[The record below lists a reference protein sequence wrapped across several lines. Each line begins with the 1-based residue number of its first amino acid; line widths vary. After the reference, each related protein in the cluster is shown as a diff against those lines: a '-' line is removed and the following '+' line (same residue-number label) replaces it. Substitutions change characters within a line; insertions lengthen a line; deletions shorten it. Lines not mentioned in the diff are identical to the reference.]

1 MSLSAALARLVVDPR
16 FAKLPASALEA
27 VRRSVLDTLGCV
39 LAGAGARECASLR
52 RVLGAMTDAQGAT
65 AIGIVTRVP
74 APWAALVNAT
84 AGRALDIDDLYEPG
98 QVHASVA
105 VVPATLAV
113 AEALGR
119 RVSGAEFIAAV
130 AAGLEVLARVSMTP
144 LDDIHV
150 TGLSS
155 SYHYG
160 VFAAAAATARL
171 VGGGEAVA
179 RSALGLAAGLAS
191 GTRQPNVEGVG
202 AFRAQQGWAAHAGV
216 MAGLMA
222 VHGIDGPA
230 ESLEGR
236 SGYLAVYHRNR
247 YRPEPLLA
255 PLAPPFA
262 VEALTA
268 KFLPACRFAHGAIEG
283 ILALRGAAGGDAENV
298 TRVRVRV
305 AGSHHAAVCEPA
317 SRRTPHSA
325 SEAQFSLPYLTAA
338 ALVRGRLAPA
348 DLLPE
353 SLCDERVLDWA
364 QRIETTPDPAFA
376 AAPLGAAAVEV
387 ELAGG
392 RSLSRTIMH
401 PGTDQAAD
409 FDATA
414 TKIRDLVSRDD
425 ASRAARLIDAVARLE
440 TLSDVRV
447 LADVLRTA

>member
-1 MSLSAALARLVVDPR
+1 MSLSAALARLVVHPD
-16 FAKLPASALEA
+16 FADLPAPASAA

-39 LAGAGARECASLR
+39 LAGAAAPECVSLR
-52 RVLGAMTDAQGAT
+52 RLLGVMTDAQGAT
-65 AIGIVTRVP
+65 AIGTANRVP

-105 VVPATLAV
+105 VVPAALAV

-179 RSALGLAAGLAS
+179 RNALGLAAGLAS

-222 VHGIDGPA
+222 AHGIEGPA

-236 SGYLAVYHRNR
+236 CGYFAVYHRNR
-247 YRPEPLLA
+247 YRPEPVLA

-262 VEALTA
+262 VEALTP
-268 KFLPACRFAHGAIEG
+268 KFVPACRFAHGAIEG
-283 ILALRGAAGGDAENV
+283 ILALRGAAGDGAQV

-317 SRRTPHSA
+317 SRRTPRSA

-364 QRIETTPDPAFA
+364 QRIETTPDAAFA
-376 AAPLGAAAVEV
+376 SAPLGAAAVDV

-392 RSLSRTIMH
+392 RSLSRTVMH
-401 PGTDQAAD
+401 PGSDQAAD

-414 TKIRDLVSRDD
+414 TKIRELVSPVD
-425 ASRAARLIDAVARLE
+425 APRAVRLIDAVAALD